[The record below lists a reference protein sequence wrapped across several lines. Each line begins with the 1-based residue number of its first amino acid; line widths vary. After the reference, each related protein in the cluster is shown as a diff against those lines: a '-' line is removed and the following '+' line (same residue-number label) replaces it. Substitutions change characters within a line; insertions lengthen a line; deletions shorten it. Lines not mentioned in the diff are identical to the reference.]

1 MAKLIG
7 ALKIRTYL
15 GCTESTFMER
25 VINEGLPA
33 KKIGGEYVTTTE
45 KLDKWIGVKEKV
57 AAKTDAKADIKAD
70 VETDTKADVETD
82 TKAKTDKKS
91 KE

>member
-15 GCTESTFMER
+15 GCSESTFMQR

-33 KKIGGEYVTTTE
+33 KKVSGEYVTTTE
-45 KLDKWIGVKEKV
+45 KIDKWLGVKEKV
-57 AAKTDAKADIKAD
+57 AAETDAKADIK
-70 VETDTKADVETD
+70 TDTKTK
-82 TKAKTDKKS
+82 TGKKAK
-91 KE
+91 E